1 MTSAAAPEPV
11 DLDLEAEIELTF
23 WAIHPL
29 GLLADVYDHSADP
42 DASFA
47 AFQTLVDPLEG
58 EAA

>member
-11 DLDLEAEIELTF
+11 DIDLEAEIESVF

-29 GLLADVYDHSADP
+29 DLLGDVYDESADP

-47 AFQTLVDPLEG
+47 AFQTLVNPLEG
-58 EAA
+58 GIA